1 MRITRSASFVVKQ
14 LTNTIVKKA
23 ALVSFGFVLLASGV
37 MLGQNL
43 LTTPQAAHAITPPD
57 ACFAFDTATG
67 TITDYYSYEGNT
79 WGNPACT
86 KSVDIPETIGGVNVA
101 TIGINAFR
109 YSYLTSISIPSTVTS
124 IGDGAFQYNNFSS
137 ISVPGTV
144 TTFGID
150 LFKYNSLLTSVTY
163 NGTTH
168 TFPSPVTEQC
178 FSFAAGSITKYLY
191 LDMSNLRDT
200 GAACFARDV
209 DIPST
214 IGGTP
219 VTTIGASA
227 FASLGLTSVTIPN
240 SVTIINA
247 SAFSNNQL
255 TSVTIPSGVTT
266 IGNSAFSNNRL
277 TSAPL
282 PSSLTTLGTSA
293 FASNQLTEVTV
304 PGGVA
309 TIRDSAFSNNRL
321 TSVTLSSGLI
331 NINDWAFYANQI
343 TSITLPPTL
352 VTVGGSVFRDNQ
364 LTAITV
370 PSSVTTM
377 WGNAFGNNKLTTV
390 VFEGSLSTIGTDIFP
405 NNPITSITYNGTT
418 YVTPTGTTTPPELCF
433 NFTTAT
439 KSITRYRIYDIKLM
453 QSNGVGC
460 MAREVTVP
468 STIGG
473 LGVENISA
481 SAFSSKQ
488 LTSIQLPST
497 LITVGSNAFSSNL
510 LSSAVVPEGVTL
522 IGDYA
527 FAYNQLDS
535 LTIPN
540 TITTISYGAF
550 SNNQLSSLSL
560 PSTLTAIDG
569 RAFYAN
575 KLTSV
580 NVPDSLATIDP
591 SAFALQSEWGR
602 TIAEC
607 TDGLPCVWS
616 SDPAIVQSAYDAIW
630 YARLHTASPSNPS
643 NLEHST
649 LSEDYW
655 WGSDANANGRTT
667 DSLGGHIINP
677 VTVVTHYVSTNG
689 QKLNEPTS
697 SIGETTAH
705 VPLTGYRVTETAI
718 PAPLDPYSPTPSEQT
733 ALTTGFNQYYHTGG
747 TFTVIAPTSIGGRP
761 LYGPTTPHT
770 FTITSTSHQLQ
781 FTYGEPR
788 TTIDFAAPTGSP
800 ANPSSAPA
808 PSDLTQVLT
817 ASTLTAGGTQACAHV
832 ESASLLAASD
842 FTAPDPSYT
851 TLGGLHFS
859 INCTTPGGEADVSFS
874 LGGAFRDLG
883 QVKVYKQN
891 SLGVV
896 TDITPQVSLTNRT
909 SDQGTKT
916 VIQYIVQDGQQLDD
930 DNVVNGTILDPIYVV
945 APPSAVI
952 DLASGSGKL
961 AATGMPFWA
970 AIAGA
975 LALLAS
981 GARLIVARTGRG

>member
-282 PSSLTTLGTSA
+282 PSSLTTLGSSA

-522 IGDYA
+522 
-527 FAYNQLDS
+527 
-535 LTIPN
+535 
-540 TITTISYGAF
+540 
-550 SNNQLSSLSL
+550 
-560 PSTLTAIDG
+560 
-569 RAFYAN
+569 
-575 KLTSV
+575 
-580 NVPDSLATIDP
+580 LATT
-591 SAFALQSEWGR
+591 R
-602 TIAEC
+602 
-607 TDGLPCVWS
+607 LP
-616 SDPAIVQSAYDAIW
+616 I
-630 YARLHTASPSNPS
+630 T
-643 NLEHST
+643 NL
-649 LSEDYW
+649 
-655 WGSDANANGRTT
+655 
-667 DSLGGHIINP
+667 
-677 VTVVTHYVSTNG
+677 
-689 QKLNEPTS
+689 
-697 SIGETTAH
+697 
-705 VPLTGYRVTETAI
+705 
-718 PAPLDPYSPTPSEQT
+718 
-733 ALTTGFNQYYHTGG
+733 
-747 TFTVIAPTSIGGRP
+747 
-761 LYGPTTPHT
+761 
-770 FTITSTSHQLQ
+770 
-781 FTYGEPR
+781 
-788 TTIDFAAPTGSP
+788 
-800 ANPSSAPA
+800 
-808 PSDLTQVLT
+808 
-817 ASTLTAGGTQACAHV
+817 
-832 ESASLLAASD
+832 
-842 FTAPDPSYT
+842 
-851 TLGGLHFS
+851 
-859 INCTTPGGEADVSFS
+859 
-874 LGGAFRDLG
+874 
-883 QVKVYKQN
+883 
-891 SLGVV
+891 
-896 TDITPQVSLTNRT
+896 
-909 SDQGTKT
+909 
-916 VIQYIVQDGQQLDD
+916 
-930 DNVVNGTILDPIYVV
+930 IL
-945 APPSAVI
+945 
-952 DLASGSGKL
+952 
-961 AATGMPFWA
+961 
-970 AIAGA
+970 
-975 LALLAS
+975 
-981 GARLIVARTGRG
+981 